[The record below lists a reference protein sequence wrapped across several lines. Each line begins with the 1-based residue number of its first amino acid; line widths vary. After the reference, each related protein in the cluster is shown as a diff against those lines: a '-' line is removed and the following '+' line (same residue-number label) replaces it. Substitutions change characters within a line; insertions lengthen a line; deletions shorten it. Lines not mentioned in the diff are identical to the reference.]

1 MSLDQALDRW
11 KDIPIRTRGV
21 GLLIVATLVLLGMVA
36 HEQIRRVSGQEIIVK
51 AHPVD
56 PRDVLRG
63 AYVALDYDIEQI
75 DPNTLSEPPRFSAPL
90 VGQTIPVWLV
100 LDRAPEGWAVS
111 RVLERKPGALGKDEV
126 VLRALWR
133 HAHDLSGAAGARLGS
148 FAVDIGAD
156 RYFAEES
163 RAKALQNAIRDGKF
177 EVVLSVGGDGRAVIK
192 GLVLDG
198 ARQDETLF

>member
-1 MSLDQALDRW
+1 
-11 KDIPIRTRGV
+11 
-21 GLLIVATLVLLGMVA
+21 
-36 HEQIRRVSGQEIIVK
+36 
-51 AHPVD
+51 
-56 PRDVLRG
+56 
-63 AYVALDYDIEQI
+63 
-75 DPNTLSEPPRFSAPL
+75 
-90 VGQTIPVWLV
+90 VWLV

-133 HAHDLSGAAGARLGS
+133 HARDLGAAPRLAS

-198 ARQDETLF
+198 VRQDETLF